1 MIQGFTETT
10 INAFISTEDNRID
23 TSVATTGIAYL
34 VKFINDMDGSIQ
46 YCYPAATIYD
56 RYTHMTFPWNPTAD
70 VFRYINLLP
79 AGYWKYE
86 VYEVS
91 WIGSRIIS
99 SGYAP
104 ITETDVLEPAS
115 NDKGVV
121 QGLVTKGKLNLTE
134 RTGTEQVQYTQ
145 HEEPSATN
153 YIYYGDP
160 FLPSDLSNFSY
171 WYAKNLNITA
181 DEDSTGAALSPDHTS
196 NAETMVNGDRINGW
210 NATVGTYNAAQ
221 TTSADKP
228 SWDSTQLGTVDFA
241 TGTFMDLGGTITE
254 AGLFTIYTRVYLNG
268 TSNKAFL
275 GSSSTNFFRISTSKE
290 FRVRIGSA
298 VNNLFTEVT
307 DTISTG
313 VWYTFVLQRINVAGD
328 LRMYVEGG
336 AYSDKAWGSITN
348 QDTDAFTI
356 DNIGAAADD
365 TNTMDGNM
373 SDILIYGSSHTAAER
388 AKIYNYL
395 A

>member
-1 MIQGFTETT
+1 M
-10 INAFISTEDNRID
+10 
-23 TSVATTGIAYL
+23 
-34 VKFINDMDGSIQ
+34 
-46 YCYPAATIYD
+46 
-56 RYTHMTFPWNPTAD
+56 
-70 VFRYINLLP
+70 
-79 AGYWKYE
+79 
-86 VYEVS
+86 
-91 WIGSRIIS
+91 
-99 SGYAP
+99 
-104 ITETDVLEPAS
+104 
-115 NDKGVV
+115 
-121 QGLVTKGKLNLTE
+121 
-134 RTGTEQVQYTQ
+134 
-145 HEEPSATN
+145 
-153 YIYYGDP
+153 
-160 FLPSDLSNFSY
+160 
-171 WYAKNLNITA
+171 
-181 DEDSTGAALSPDHTS
+181 
-196 NAETMVNGDRINGW
+196 
-210 NATVGTYNAAQ
+210 
-221 TTSADKP
+221 
-228 SWDSTQLGTVDFA
+228 
-241 TGTFMDLGGTITE
+241 
-254 AGLFTIYTRVYLNG
+254 FTIYTRVYLNG

-348 QDTDAFTI
+348 QDTDAFAI

-373 SDILIYGSSHTAAER
+373 SDILIYGSSHTASER